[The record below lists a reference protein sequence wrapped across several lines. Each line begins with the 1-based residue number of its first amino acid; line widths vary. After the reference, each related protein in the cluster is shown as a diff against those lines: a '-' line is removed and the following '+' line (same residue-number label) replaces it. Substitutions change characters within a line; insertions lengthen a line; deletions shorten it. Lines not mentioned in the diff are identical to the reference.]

1 MSEKIAPGAMA
12 FEEAINAVPVI
23 PVIVLQRSA
32 DAAPVAEALIEGG
45 IPIFEITLRTEAGLP
60 SIEEVAKKFPDALTG
75 AGTVLNESQARQAI
89 DAGSRFIVSPG
100 WDEGVVET
108 ARAAG
113 IPVVPGVA
121 TAGEVQRAYNY
132 GLRLLKLF
140 PASIAGG
147 IPMLKALSSVFSD
160 VGFVPTGGVSAKN
173 LADFLAVPNVR
184 AVGGSWLTPAKA
196 IAEGKF
202 EEVTRLSNEARKVA
216 ADASGHLLAFE

>member
-1 MSEKIAPGAMA
+1 MSDRPESGALA
-12 FEEAINAVPVI
+12 FDAALQAVPVI

-32 DAAPVAEALIEGG
+32 DAVPVADALIEGG

-100 WDEGVVET
+100 WDEGVIEI
-108 ARAAG
+108 AQAAG

-121 TAGEVQRAYNY
+121 TAGEAQRAYNH

-140 PASIAGG
+140 PAGIAGG
-147 IPMLKALSSVFSD
+147 IPMLKALSSVFSEI
-160 VGFVPTGGVSAKN
+160 GFVPTGGVSAKN

-196 IAEGKF
+196 IADGHF
-202 EEVTRLSNEARKVA
+202 EEITRLSVEALKIVFRA
-216 ADASGHLLAFE
+216 ETR

>member
-1 MSEKIAPGAMA
+1 MNERFQSSGVA

-32 DAAPVAEALIEGG
+32 DAVSVAEALIEGG

-60 SIEEVAKKFPDALTG
+60 SIEEVVKKFPDAMTG
-75 AGTVLNESQARQAI
+75 AGTVLNEAQARQAI
-89 DAGSRFIVSPG
+89 DAGSHFIVSPG
-100 WDEGVVET
+100 WDTGVVET
-108 ARAAG
+108 AQAAG

-121 TAGEVQRAYNY
+121 TAGEVQRAYNH

-140 PASIAGG
+140 PAGIAGG
-147 IPMLKALSSVFSD
+147 IPMLKALSSVFSEI
-160 VGFVPTGGVSAKN
+160 GFVPTGGVSAKN

-196 IAEGKF
+196 IADGQF
-202 EEVTRLSNEARKVA
+202 EEITRLSVEARKIA
-216 ADASGHLLAFE
+216 ADVR

>member
-1 MSEKIAPGAMA
+1 MSDNPTPGSEA
-12 FEEAINAVPVI
+12 FDAATNAVPVI

-32 DAAPVAEALIEGG
+32 DAVPVAEALIEGG
-45 IPIFEITLRTEAGLP
+45 IPIFEITLRTEAGLS

-108 ARAAG
+108 ASAAG

-121 TAGEVQRAYNY
+121 TASEVQRAYNY

-140 PASIAGG
+140 PAGIAGG
-147 IPMLKALSSVFSD
+147 IPMLKALSSVYSE

-173 LADFLAVPNVR
+173 LADFLVLPNVK
-184 AVGGSWLTPAKA
+184 AVGGSWLTPAAA
-196 IAEGKF
+196 IAEGRF
-202 EEVTRLSNEARKVA
+202 EEITQLAVEARKIA
-216 ADASGHLLAFE
+216 TDIR